1 MGQLHEIEEWH
12 VNQNPIIN
20 MPTILQYKDRPNLYN
35 FNYEIK
41 DMTYAKLAEMMAKW
55 DFPRDLG
62 YRGLAADRAFEIRQ
76 IIRHFTG
83 IQKLNMIV
91 SEIDKNKYG
100 LLERFYFRYQKGTPV
115 YNAIGVW
122 NEDVYNID
130 RVSCRRDI
138 FDFDDMG
145 KLNEEKIDKII
156 NVLKKMG
163 REKMAVMVGSTYSRS
178 MSEEEYNL
186 ILRPKLC
193 EKILDNFNVIE
204 YQPCKYTPG
213 SSGSGYPMKVE
224 LFILKQLTEIVETKG
239 KQEVLHENEL
249 WVTIRQIYNMAKGT
263 WKYNYL
269 HQIIH
274 NNEKIRSLNPY
285 GMRNKGVN
293 YSQGYYN
300 KEDVIDFL
308 QKKLDKKPRNKITLR
323 AQMEF
328 VEKLNK
334 KIEEVNKM
342 KHINDTALNHN
353 GKEFVTATYL
363 QKRKEGLSKDT
374 IYQRLKR
381 HKVDSTKIPKSELKG
396 EVEFMEGGVNYVVF
410 FDKEEAE
417 KILSNYKPRKNKA
430 AKSKSPSKKGRNAAL
445 KAHNTMRTNS
455 LEEAN
460 KELINVFKELDVDS
474 QKIMLKL
481 AKKLV
486 EASKIMKVS
495 NKITE
500 VKQLLDDI

>member
-1 MGQLHEIEEWH
+1 
-12 VNQNPIIN
+12 
-20 MPTILQYKDRPNLYN
+20 
-35 FNYEIK
+35 
-41 DMTYAKLAEMMAKW
+41 
-55 DFPRDLG
+55 
-62 YRGLAADRAFEIRQ
+62 
-76 IIRHFTG
+76 
-83 IQKLNMIV
+83 
-91 SEIDKNKYG
+91 
-100 LLERFYFRYQKGTPV
+100 
-115 YNAIGVW
+115 
-122 NEDVYNID
+122 
-130 RVSCRRDI
+130 
-138 FDFDDMG
+138 
-145 KLNEEKIDKII
+145 
-156 NVLKKMG
+156 
-163 REKMAVMVGSTYSRS
+163 
-178 MSEEEYNL
+178 
-186 ILRPKLC
+186 
-193 EKILDNFNVIE
+193 
-204 YQPCKYTPG
+204 
-213 SSGSGYPMKVE
+213 
-224 LFILKQLTEIVETKG
+224 
-239 KQEVLHENEL
+239 
-249 WVTIRQIYNMAKGT
+249 
-263 WKYNYL
+263 
-269 HQIIH
+269 
-274 NNEKIRSLNPY
+274 
-285 GMRNKGVN
+285 
-293 YSQGYYN
+293 
-300 KEDVIDFL
+300 
-308 QKKLDKKPRNKITLR
+308 
-323 AQMEF
+323 